1 MSDEDSKVN
10 PLDASRGGAGEESK
24 AADVATAADAAA
36 PAVGG
41 DSAGGGGGGGAAV
54 PGLALSQHATDEG
67 SPDAHG
73 AVVKKKKK
81 KRAERP
87 KPEKPEVT
95 LEDIERRLAKSFVY
109 RGTQKRGCRD
119 MKISIDPRGSFTKR
133 WDLVMIACL
142 IWTALVTPYEIAF
155 LPDSDRESLPLLW
168 WLNRIVDMSFA
179 IDMAV
184 NFALGF
190 FDDEEGQ
197 WVFENKRIAIRYLKG
212 WFSIDLISILPFE
225 DIGKATESE
234 ELSNLAI
241 LRTIRLLRLIKLAR
255 VFRASR
261 LFKRWELSMDMSYS
275 TLSLIKFLVLVFISV
290 HWMASAWR
298 LGPSLESA
306 PDNWIRSVFDDGDTE
321 GREDE
326 ATAPFDLYMSCVYV
340 AIIALPMGVGDI
352 VPVTTAERVL
362 CIAMMLI
369 GGSIY
374 AYVIGAICGVV
385 STRDPATTEFHQTM
399 DHLNT
404 FLAEINTP
412 QKKRREIREYFHHC
426 RQLFRSQY
434 YHELLYQMSPK
445 LRGDVALHCHRQ
457 WVEQI
462 TFFRAESEEERSL
475 FITHIALTLKL
486 EAYAPKE
493 LIIKT
498 GEFTEKMYIIQRGL
512 VARLGR
518 VLGAGRFF
526 GEDVILHNSRRNYF
540 VRVLTYLD
548 VYSLSKTDLEDILD
562 NGDFPQTRRIIRQSA
577 IRLALTR
584 EFCRIADQVRM
595 ARMLGRRLSTVDIPK
610 PKMLTDKSKVTGD
623 LTPRDTVLDREN
635 APRRRSA
642 VAQQTQVEF
651 LQQRMNTLE
660 EKMDK
665 LVGGMTEGFQML
677 RGLAAGDVPSSPAAA
692 PSTGPRRLA
701 PLGPA
706 VPDPR
711 SNLTELWDNL
721 ETEKEAADARS
732 GGDAE

>member
-1 MSDEDSKVN
+1 MADEDSKVN
-10 PLDASRGGAGEESK
+10 PLSDAPADGAGDDSK
-24 AADVATAADAAA
+24 AGEL
-36 PAVGG
+36 P
-41 DSAGGGGGGGAAV
+41 GGGGGGGEGGAPV
-54 PGLALSQHATDEG
+54 PGLAIEDGGEDGESE
-67 SPDAHG
+67 

-81 KRAERP
+81 KRADRP
-87 KPEKPEVT
+87 KPEKVEVT

-109 RGTQKRGCRD
+109 RGTQKQGCKD
-119 MKISIDPRGSFTKR
+119 IKVSIDPRGSFTKR
-133 WDLVMIACL
+133 WDIVMIVCL
-142 IWTALVTPYEIAF
+142 VWTALVTPYEIAF
-155 LPDSDRESLPLLW
+155 LPDSGIDNLPLLW
-168 WLNRIVDMSFA
+168 WLNRLVDFSFG
-179 IDMAV
+179 IDMVV
-184 NFALGF
+184 NFFLGF

-197 WVFENKRIAIRYLKG
+197 WVFENKRIALRYLKG
-212 WFSIDLISILPFE
+212 WFSVDLISILPFE
-225 DIGKATESE
+225 EIGAAMENDALK
-234 ELSNLAI
+234 NLKV

-298 LGPSLESA
+298 LGPSLEEA
-306 PDNWIRSVFDDGDTE
+306 DDNWIRSVFDDGDSE
-321 GREDE
+321 IREDHVQ
-326 ATAPFDLYMSCVYV
+326 APFDLYMSCVYV

-445 LRGDVALHCHRQ
+445 LRGDIALHCHRQ

-548 VYSLSKTDLEDILD
+548 VYSLSKTDLEDILE

-595 ARMLGRRLSTVDIPK
+595 ARLLGRRLSTVDIPK
-610 PKMLTDKSKVTGD
+610 PKMLADKSKLTGD

-651 LQQRMNTLE
+651 LQTRVNTLE
-660 EKMDK
+660 EKMDR

-677 RGLAAGDVPSSPAAA
+677 RSLAVGDGPGSPGAAGGMG
-692 PSTGPRRLA
+692 GPRRLA
-701 PLGPA
+701 PLGPS

-721 ETEKEAADARS
+721 ESEKEAADARD
-732 GGDAE
+732 GTE